1 MKKAFIQRFVTYSFL
16 AISAF
21 VVWRGDVTRLAL
33 RESGGVDDN
42 AAEAAVVAR
51 ADRATYGPLHEISG
65 EINRGDRLG
74 GVLTSAGLEPPL
86 VELILAS
93 LVDVFDPR
101 AIRPG
106 DTFRAI
112 IDPEMSLLGFEY
124 DRVSGETIRVEP
136 QGEEYTAVRVV
147 EPVESRVL
155 KREGEITSSLF
166 ESIKRAGGSAEE
178 VELFANIFNGSFD
191 FFSESHKGD
200 AFSYVLEAEYS
211 EETLRRPVRVLSAEY
226 VSKGRSKTLAA
237 YHYTPSD
244 AEKGGYYA
252 ADGSPLAR
260 RFLKCPLPFSRV
272 TSRFTHSRFHPILKT
287 CRPHLGV
294 DFAAPTGTP
303 VSVVADG
310 VVIAAS
316 RDGGL
321 GNCVKVRHA
330 GGIETTY
337 GHLSRYGSGVR
348 GGTHVSQCDVI
359 GYVGSTGLSTGAHL
373 DYRISKGGVFVD
385 PLKFESPGGPSLP
398 ASEIASFYI
407 ARDGLVALTA
417 SLSPGEPQPAFVA
430 SHSDSAA
437 AKLSQRS

>member
-1 MKKAFIQRFVTYSFL
+1 MKKAFVQRFVTYSFL
-16 AISAF
+16 TVSAF
-21 VVWRGDVTRLAL
+21 LVWRGDVARLAL
-33 RESGGVDDN
+33 RESGDDN
-42 AAEAAVVAR
+42 AAEAAAIAR

-65 EINRGDRLG
+65 EITRGDRLG
-74 GVLTSAGLEPPL
+74 GALTSAGLEPPL
-86 VELILAS
+86 VDLILTS

-101 AIRPG
+101 GIRPG

-112 IDPEMSLLGFEY
+112 VDPEMALLGFEY
-124 DRVSGETIRVEP
+124 DRVGGETIRVEP

-147 EPVESRVL
+147 EPVERRVVM
-155 KREGEITSSLF
+155 REGDITSSLF

-200 AFSYVLEAEYS
+200 AFSYVLEADYS
-211 EETLRRPVRVLSAEY
+211 AEGMRRPVRVLSAEY
-226 VSKGRSKTLAA
+226 ISKGRAKTLAA
-237 YHYTPSD
+237 FHYTPTG
-244 AEKGGYYA
+244 AEKGGYYS

-260 RFLKCPLPFSRV
+260 RFIKCPLPFSRV
-272 TSRFTHSRFHPILKT
+272 TSRFTHSRRHPILKT

-310 VVIAAS
+310 VVITAS
-316 RDGGL
+316 RQGGL
-321 GNCVKVRHA
+321 GNTVKVRHT

-348 GGTHVSQCDVI
+348 SGVRVSQGQVI
-359 GYVGSTGLSTGAHL
+359 GYVGSTGLSTGPHL

-398 ASEIASFYI
+398 AAELANFYI

-417 SLSPGEPQPAFVA
+417 SLQPGEPQPAFVA
-430 SHSDSAA
+430 IGSDSAV